1 MALRALVAHMDLVT
15 NQAAVVIVPANVV
28 VDVPLLVLDP
38 VLLDVED
45 VPRLAQGY
53 AAEDAAVV
61 VPIIALVHVVVV
73 EEDAEIVIN

>member
-1 MALRALVAHMDLVT
+1 MAHMDLVT
-15 NQAAVVIVPANVV
+15 NQAAVVIGPANVV
-28 VDVPLLVLDP
+28 VDVPLRVLDP

>member
-1 MALRALVAHMDLVT
+1 MDLVT

-53 AAEDAAVV
+53 AAEDSAVV

>member
-1 MALRALVAHMDLVT
+1 MDLVT
-15 NQAAVVIVPANVV
+15 NHAAVVIVPANVV